1 MAPSVKYYTLIYR
14 HEPWVY
20 CKGVSRQSIQL
31 RSSTHLGVLE
41 SLVSACEGR
50 FDGQW
55 CRIDLA
61 YTTGGASFRTRMR
74 LSAGSLVTPMN
85 EDKAYHTRRD
95 AAHRGPRR
103 VDDPG

>member
-1 MAPSVKYYTLIYR
+1 MAPSVQYYTLIYR

-55 CRIDLA
+55 CRVDFA

-74 LSAGSLVTPMN
+74 LSADSLATPIG
-85 EDKAYHTRRD
+85 EDEAIIPAEMLRIVVQ
-95 AAHRGPRR
+95 G
-103 VDDPG
+103 V